1 MFPRRDTLKQPRI
14 HRSAPSP
21 SRHGG
26 SAPPLVPCSREQ
38 MTYSPD
44 DERKPEQDEE
54 PGDSENGPA
63 VTQQEIRLV
72 LRPLPH
78 RRRQQTQE
86 RADRRRHEHRIIE
99 HTDDGYRIGDE
110 IDGAQEIED
119 CEQEEHAHAPR
130 CLRLLR
136 RHEQHREIPPEK
148 LQK

>member
-1 MFPRRDTLKQPRI
+1 
-14 HRSAPSP
+14 
-21 SRHGG
+21 
-26 SAPPLVPCSREQ
+26 

-119 CEQEEHAHAPR
+119 WKNFRNDKILRMPR
-130 CLRLLR
+130 L
-136 RHEQHREIPPEK
+136 IFANTS
-148 LQK
+148 